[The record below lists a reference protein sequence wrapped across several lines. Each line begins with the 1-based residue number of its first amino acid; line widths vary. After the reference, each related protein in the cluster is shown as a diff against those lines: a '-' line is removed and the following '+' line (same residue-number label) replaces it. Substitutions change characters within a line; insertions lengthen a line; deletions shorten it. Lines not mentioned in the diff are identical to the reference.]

1 MKSFKTAII
10 AGALALVAVIAT
22 VIVLTSGSSGYGL
35 YISSVSGDVV
45 ISNAEGTTQAAAET
59 FLATG
64 DALTVNAGG
73 SCTLIYRTRD
83 NYDQNY
89 IVLEPATQVLAT
101 GKYTGKS
108 DDELYLNRGS
118 VMVSALNKSKKNII
132 IRTASASV
140 TTKDAAMRIAYE
152 LGEGTTTTLAASF
165 GGASEIQL
173 YDSLGNA
180 VDRDGMKLQS
190 PEVLGEGLSAKVVS
204 SGDVPSFEYLNI
216 KTDLSS
222 YNADTLKELLTI
234 SAFHDGMLSFTAA
247 EIKAAYDAA
256 PTEAPADEPEVP
268 EESVTEETT
277 VTTVPET
284 SETSETE
291 ETTIP
296 SEETTVTTTTPTQ
309 TTTAYT
315 TTTAATTQA
324 PQTTAQTTS
333 TASGKMI
340 TVYVIIDDEITMQ
353 EVPYGGNATQPADP
367 VIEGK
372 RFVGWDGSF
381 TNITEETTISAIFE
395 DDASVTTAS
404 TSVTFDTTET
414 TTSDSRM
421 FTVTVIVNGQAT
433 TQQVAYG
440 GSAVLPAVN
449 IPGYVFM
456 GWDRSPDNIT
466 ENCTITA
473 ILVPDGSTT
482 DTSATTYTVTFV
494 VDGVSY
500 PVTVSAG
507 SSAVAPVSPTINSRG
522 QTFIGWDTDFS
533 NVTHDLTVTALFL

>member
-284 SETSETE
+284 SETE

-296 SEETTVTTTTPTQ
+296 SEETTVTTTTPAQ

-404 TSVTFDTTET
+404 TSITFDTTET

-421 FTVTVIVNGQAT
+421 FTVTVVVNGNAT

>member
-45 ISNAEGTTQAAAET
+45 ISNAEGITQAAAET

-165 GGASEIQL
+165 GGSSEIQL
-173 YDSLGNA
+173 YDALGNA

-216 KTDLSS
+216 KTDLSA

-256 PTEAPADEPEVP
+256 HTEAPADEPEVP

-284 SETSETE
+284 SETE

-296 SEETTVTTTTPTQ
+296 SEETTVTTTTPAQ

-367 VIEGK
+367 VVEGK

-421 FTVTVIVNGQAT
+421 FTVTVVVNGNAT

>member
-22 VIVLTSGSSGYGL
+22 VIVLTTGNSGYGL

-45 ISNAEGTTQAAAET
+45 ISNSEGTAQAAAET
-59 FLATG
+59 FLTTG

-89 IVLEPATQVLAT
+89 IVLEPVTQVLAT

-118 VMVSALNKSKKNII
+118 VIVSALNKSKKNII
-132 IRTASASV
+132 IRTAGASV

-190 PEVLGEGLSAKVVS
+190 PEVLGEGLSAKIVS

-216 KTDLSS
+216 KTDLSTYS
-222 YNADTLKELLTI
+222 ANTLKELLTI

-256 PTEAPADEPEVP
+256 PADAPADEPEIP

-284 SETSETE
+284 SETE
-291 ETTIP
+291 EVTTVP
-296 SEETTVTTTTPTQ
+296 TEETTVTTTTAQ

-315 TTTAATTQA
+315 TTYATTTQA

-333 TASGKMI
+333 TASGKML
-340 TVYVIIDDEITMQ
+340 TVYVIVDDEITMQ
-353 EVPYGGNATQPADP
+353 EVPYGGNAVQPADP
-367 VIEGK
+367 VVEGK

-381 TNITEETTISAIFE
+381 TNITEDETTISAIFE

-404 TSVTFDTTET
+404 TSVTFDTAT
-414 TTSDSRM
+414 TTASDSRT
-421 FTVTVIVNGQAT
+421 FTVTVVVNGQAT
-433 TQQVAYG
+433 TQTVAYG

-449 IPGYVFM
+449 IPGYTFM

-482 DTSATTYTVTFV
+482 DTSSTTYTVTFV

-522 QTFIGWDTDFS
+522 QTFVGWDTDFS
-533 NVTHDLTVTALFL
+533 NVTHDLTVTAIFL

>member
-173 YDSLGNA
+173 YDALGNA

-216 KTDLSS
+216 KTDLSA

-284 SETSETE
+284 SETE

-296 SEETTVTTTTPTQ
+296 SEETTVTTTTPAQ

-324 PQTTAQTTS
+324 PQTTAQTTT

>member
-89 IVLEPATQVLAT
+89 IILEPATQVLAT

-173 YDSLGNA
+173 YDALGNA

-204 SGDVPSFEYLNI
+204 SGDAPSFEYLNI
-216 KTDLSS
+216 KTDLAS

-256 PTEAPADEPEVP
+256 PTEAPVDEPEVP
-268 EESVTEETT
+268 EESVTGETT
-277 VTTVPET
+277 VTTVP
-284 SETSETE
+284 ETSETE

-296 SEETTVTTTTPTQ
+296 SEETTVTTTTPAQ

-404 TSVTFDTTET
+404 TSVTFDSTET

-449 IPGYVFM
+449 IPGYIFM

>member
-173 YDSLGNA
+173 YDALGNA

-216 KTDLSS
+216 KTDLSA

-284 SETSETE
+284 SETK

-296 SEETTVTTTTPTQ
+296 SEETTVTTTTPAQ

-372 RFVGWDGSF
+372 RFFGWDGSF

>member
-173 YDSLGNA
+173 YDALGNA

-216 KTDLSS
+216 KTDLSA

-256 PTEAPADEPEVP
+256 PTEDPADEPEVP

-284 SETSETE
+284 SETE

-296 SEETTVTTTTPTQ
+296 SEETTVTTTTPAQ

-353 EVPYGGNATQPADP
+353 EVPYGGNAAQPADP
-367 VIEGK
+367 VVEGK

-421 FTVTVIVNGQAT
+421 FTVTVVVNGNAT

>member
-165 GGASEIQL
+165 GGSSEIQL
-173 YDSLGNA
+173 YDALGNA

-216 KTDLSS
+216 KTDLSA

-284 SETSETE
+284 SETE

-296 SEETTVTTTTPTQ
+296 SEETTVTTTTPAQ

-367 VIEGK
+367 VVEGK

-421 FTVTVIVNGQAT
+421 FTVTVVVNGNET

>member
-118 VMVSALNKSKKNII
+118 VIVSALNKSKKNII
-132 IRTASASV
+132 IRTAGASV

-190 PEVLGEGLSAKVVS
+190 PEVLGEGLSAKIVS

-216 KTDLSS
+216 KTDLSA

-256 PTEAPADEPEVP
+256 PTEAPADEPEIP

-277 VTTVPET
+277 VTTVP
-284 SETSETE
+284 ETSETE

-296 SEETTVTTTTPTQ
+296 SEETTVTTTTPAQ

-367 VIEGK
+367 VVEGK

-421 FTVTVIVNGQAT
+421 FTVTVVVNGNAT